1 MNWHA
6 TASFI
11 SNFFPNCILVDIGSS
26 TTDIIPIKNKEII
39 SKGVN
44 DYQRL
49 KSNEL
54 IYLGV
59 LRTPIQAVEKKK
71 NLINENFANLSDVYR
86 VLNKIPSTVDLLPT
100 LDNKT
105 KNKHDSAR
113 RIARIFGKDYKKNH
127 FLKWKKTAYQIEGK
141 HLKIL
146 KNVIEKIEKKNFL
159 KKVPVIGAGIGEF
172 LLK

>member
-1 MNWHA
+1 MLPLVL
-6 TASFI
+6 FLI
-11 SNFFPNCILVDIGSS
+11 FFPNCILVDIGST

-39 SKGVN
+39 SKGVT

-86 VLNKIPSTVDLLPT
+86 VLNKIPND
-100 LDNKT
+100 
-105 KNKHDSAR
+105 
-113 RIARIFGKDYKKNH
+113 F
-127 FLKWKKTAYQIEGK
+127 
-141 HLKIL
+141 
-146 KNVIEKIEKKNFL
+146 
-159 KKVPVIGAGIGEF
+159 
-172 LLK
+172 